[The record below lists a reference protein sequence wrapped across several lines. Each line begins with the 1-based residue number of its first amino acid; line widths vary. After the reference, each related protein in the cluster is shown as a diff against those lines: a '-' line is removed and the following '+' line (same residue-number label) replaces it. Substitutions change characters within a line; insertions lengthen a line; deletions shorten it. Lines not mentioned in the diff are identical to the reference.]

1 MFLQIIS
8 EISSECKERGIL
20 IYKFFKIYFVEQEKK
35 WITVLNRMK
44 QKIKFYKDLCGIVI
58 QQKNIHL
65 DKIEKINEVL
75 FTNSLTSGK
84 LKFIKKT

>member
-1 MFLQIIS
+1 
-8 EISSECKERGIL
+8 
-20 IYKFFKIYFVEQEKK
+20 
-35 WITVLNRMK
+35 MK